1 MRQENK
7 PQSVDMSFQKPGLQK
22 EEKRKKVM
30 SRENTGFVRGILCCF
45 MIRKLDW
52 AWRLIPVIPITW
64 EVEIRRTQV

>member
-1 MRQENK
+1 
-7 PQSVDMSFQKPGLQK
+7 
-22 EEKRKKVM
+22 M